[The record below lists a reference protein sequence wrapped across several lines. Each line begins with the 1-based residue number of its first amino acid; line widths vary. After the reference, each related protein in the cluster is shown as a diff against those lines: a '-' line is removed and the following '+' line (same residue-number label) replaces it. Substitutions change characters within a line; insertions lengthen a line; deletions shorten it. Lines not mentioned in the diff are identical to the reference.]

1 MADEVRPFG
10 KDAPK
15 VWTIPPGTDFL
26 GSLASVLAQETGL
39 IDHADA
45 LAEAII
51 YVPNRRSARALT
63 FALFDTLGPGRTLL
77 PPDIRTLGDLESEES
92 TPIAEAGLVDLAP
105 PLSAAKQQGA
115 LAQLV
120 SAFFRA
126 EYGRD
131 LPPASAL
138 SSARE
143 LARLLEQAT
152 LGEAPVDWSNLK
164 SLVEQSDLAIHWD
177 DSVRFLSIIAE
188 AWPQWLA
195 ENNVSDPFQRRLDAA
210 RALAQSWETAPPAAP
225 VVIAG
230 STGATPAGRLLMKAA
245 MALPKGLI
253 VLPGLDKELSSTALA
268 AVRTSPSHPQFTLVR
283 TLSALG
289 VSLDEVAVWPA
300 CAGIEAQDARRRLV
314 HEALAPADDTADW
327 RETLEELGK
336 SSASTPAGF
345 ALAALKGLSVVELPN
360 EAAEAEAAAI
370 LLRGVLTEPGSR
382 AALVTTDAGLARRT
396 GALLAR
402 WGVSVPPSAGQPL
415 GRTPAGSL
423 IALCARWVSDPADP
437 VILSAVLKHAFVRE
451 KTVGALLDLYFL
463 RGVRRWQTF
472 EDLARLIETRH
483 EEERFRAYSPD
494 DQTRA
499 AAFVREL
506 SALFSEL
513 EADFS
518 TLARVSVQA
527 GAQTIAALAGA
538 ISATPLPWAG
548 EDGAGASKLL
558 ERISELGEFL
568 GEVSPQEFS
577 ELIEAECAAL
587 TVSLGEPE
595 HPRLSIWGPLE
606 ARLQSADLIVLAGLN
621 EGVWPEKTPPDAFLP
636 SRFRAALGL
645 PDTEE
650 RLGLS
655 AHDFAQLAC
664 APRVVMLHSARRDDA
679 PAVASRWVWRLRT
692 LVQGALFEKSGAALS
707 GEHADLPEWVRETQS
722 AGIGSL
728 APGFNVEPRPSRR
741 PGAWPNRLSVTRVDR
756 LQRDPYSIWAEDVL
770 GLRVLDP
777 MNSPMQANLKGTAIH
792 KAIERYDLAGR
803 GGAEAR
809 LVELLAEEL
818 RRAGEGEADWLGRKA
833 IWEDVANW
841 FDGWAA
847 VRDTRGGLAL
857 EASGQL
863 TYDIAGAPFVL
874 SAQADRIEIGSTGE
888 VTIVDFKTGSS
899 PTDSMIRAGFDQ
911 QMPLQGLIAS
921 KGGFKDL
928 APAPVAALEYV
939 EFKGKPRARTI
950 GPGKEQD
957 LTPAKMVTAAEEGFQ
972 RLIEAYRDP
981 QAVFAS
987 APRVQFVKYD
997 YGYNLLAR
1005 RAEWTS
1011 DTSEGGDE

>member
-1 MADEVRPFG
+1 MADELRPFG
-10 KDAPK
+10 KGAPK

-26 GSLASVLAQETGL
+26 GSLAGVLAEATGL
-39 IDHADA
+39 KDQADA

-63 FALFDTLGPGRTLL
+63 LALFNTLGPGRTLL
-77 PPDIRTLGDLESEES
+77 PPDIRTLGDLDSDES

-105 PLSAAKQQGA
+105 PLSAAKRLGA
-115 LAQLV
+115 LSQLV

-143 LARLLEQAT
+143 LSRLLEQAT
-152 LGEAPVDWSNLK
+152 LGEAPVDWADLK
-164 SLVEQSDLAIHWD
+164 SLVEQSDLAVHWD
-177 DSVRFLSIIAE
+177 NSVRFLSIIAE
-188 AWPQWLA
+188 AWPRWLA
-195 ENNVSDPFQRRLDAA
+195 ENNVSDPFQRRLEAASALA
-210 RALAQSWETAPPAAP
+210 RAWEATPPQTP

-230 STGATPAGRLLMKAA
+230 STGATPSGRLLMRAA
-245 MALPKGLI
+245 INLPKGLI
-253 VLPGLDKELSSTALA
+253 VLPGLDKELSPTTLE
-268 AVRTSPSHPQFTLVR
+268 AVRKSPSHPQFAIVR
-283 TLSALG
+283 TLSALS
-289 VSLDEVAVWPA
+289 VPVADVAVWPTG
-300 CAGIEAQDARRRLV
+300 AGVKAQSARRRLV

-336 SSASTPAGF
+336 ASDTTPAGF
-345 ALAALKGLSVVELPN
+345 AREALDGLSVVELPN

-370 LLRGVLTEPGSR
+370 LLRSVLATPGSR
-382 AALVTTDAGLARRT
+382 GALVTTDAGLARRT
-396 GALLAR
+396 GALLER
-402 WGVSVPPSAGQPL
+402 WGISVPPSAGQPL

-423 IALCARWVSDPADP
+423 IALCARWVTDPADP
-437 VILSAVLKHAFVRE
+437 VTLSAVMKHAFVRE
-451 KTVGALLDLYFL
+451 KGAGGLLDLHFL
-463 RGVRRWQTF
+463 RGVRRWRTF
-472 EDLARLIETRH
+472 EQLAQLIETRH
-483 EEERFRAYSPD
+483 EDERFRAYTPD
-494 DQTRA
+494 DQTQA
-499 AAFVREL
+499 AAFVRDL
-506 SALFSEL
+506 SSLFSEL
-513 EADFS
+513 DADFS
-518 TLARVSVQA
+518 ELDRVNVQL
-527 GAQTIAALAGA
+527 GAQNIAALAGA
-538 ISATPLPWAG
+538 ISETPLPWAG

-558 ERISELGEFL
+558 ERISEMGEFL
-568 GEVSPQEFS
+568 GEVSPQELS
-577 ELIEAECAAL
+577 ELIEAECSTL

-636 SRFRAALGL
+636 SRFRSQLGL

-692 LVQGALFEKSGAALS
+692 LVQGALFDKAAAALS
-707 GEHADLPEWVRETQS
+707 GEYSQLPDWVLATQS
-722 AGIGSL
+722 VGIGSQ
-728 APGFNVEPRPSRR
+728 APGFSAEPRPTRR
-741 PGAWPNRLSVTRVDR
+741 SGTWPNRLSVTRVDR

-792 KAIERYDLAGR
+792 KAIERHELSGR
-803 GGAEAR
+803 VGGAAR
-809 LVELLAEEL
+809 LAELLSGEL
-818 RRAGEGEADWLGRKA
+818 RKAGEGEADWLGRKA
-833 IWEDVANW
+833 IWDDVATW
-841 FDGWAA
+841 FEGWATE
-847 VRDTRGGLAL
+847 RDTRGGLVL

-863 TYDIAGAPFVL
+863 TYSIAGAPFVL
-874 SAQADRIEIGSTGE
+874 SAQADRIETGFSGA
-888 VTIVDFKTGSS
+888 VTIVDFKTGTS
-899 PTDSMIRAGFDQ
+899 PSDSMIRAGFDQ
-911 QMPLQGLIAS
+911 QMPLQGLIVN
-921 KGGFKDL
+921 KGGFKDV
-928 APAPVAALEYV
+928 AAAPVAALEYV

-957 LTPAKMVTAAEEGFQ
+957 LTPEKMIAAAEEGFQ
-972 RLIEAYRDP
+972 RLIADYRNP
-981 QAVFAS
+981 HAVFAS